1 MKLNPSSDWFKRV
14 RRTLGALS
22 IALFCVVAGT
32 GFAGCIVKENGDQE
46 NGGKPSRGDPE
57 PTAQGGDPST
67 SAGGQAGATAESGAA
82 GASDSGSGSGG
93 TADGEGGESSGS
105 GGSPTGGTG
114 LGGTGSGVPGADAG
128 TWTYL
133 VYMLADNDLEPFAL
147 QDLEELMQVGS
158 GEKLTILA
166 QVDRAVGEADAD
178 VGGLADFTGTKRVR
192 IESGSLV
199 ELEDLGETNMGQSAT
214 LAQFLAWGI
223 ETAPSEHY
231 ALVLWDHGSAWPQ
244 FGADF
249 SHANDGL
256 TLAELTTALDQGA
269 STGKL
274 LGPLDFVGF
283 DACLMATWEVAVGLQ
298 GRARYLLASEEVE
311 PGHGWD
317 HRRIAALRKGAEPRA
332 LGEALLDGYRTQ
344 AVAAGTLARIT
355 LSLTDLSKLSLVTTA
370 LGELTSALT
379 ADGMA
384 EHAATVGKSRAAAPT
399 FGSIPGG
406 SSSHMTDL
414 AVFADGIAE
423 LESDLAL
430 PARAVRT
437 ALEQAV
443 VARVEGSAHGSL
455 GGLSIFF
462 PERES
467 GYLGAYAGLADVGAW
482 RDFLEAFYDAAGSTG
497 ASPVFINSNKVAEVS
512 DVSDGVLVE
521 GQLEAGSFD
530 NLTDA
535 LFDFGIIGDDE
546 TAYFMGEQVAE
557 VSASGLV
564 SSTWDT
570 SALMLSQGTDSVF
583 GFYSIEI
590 ASDDVFTLSVPF
602 VYDEGGES
610 LVAVLLLAFDSAGTV
625 LSQGFYSEI
634 DGAWAE
640 LVTAPGS
647 TLTSLVPAL
656 EPNAS
661 ELDWIPQ
668 VVAFD
673 ATQAIDLEFLPL
685 DPGTQVFVQLQ
696 VSDFAGQGDSV
707 SAVGTL

>member
-1 MKLNPSSDWFKRV
+1 MKLNSSSDWFQRIQ
-14 RRTLGALS
+14 RTFALS
-22 IALFCVVAGT
+22 IALFCVAAGA
-32 GFAGCIVKENGDQE
+32 GVPGCIVEEKSDQE
-46 NGGKPSRGDPE
+46 SGGKSSRGDGE
-57 PTAQGGDPST
+57 PTAQGGEPT
-67 SAGGQAGATAESGAA
+67 AQGGEPTTAAGGQAGARAEPGGA
-82 GASDSGSGSGG
+82 GTSEPGSGG

-105 GGSPTGGTG
+105 SGSSTTGGA
-114 LGGTGSGVPGADAG
+114 GSGVAGAEAG

-166 QVDRAVGEADAD
+166 QVDRAVGEADGD
-178 VGGLADFTGTKRVR
+178 TGGLADFTSTKRVR
-192 IESGSLV
+192 IDSGSLV
-199 ELEDLGETNMGQSAT
+199 ELADLGETNMGQSQT
-214 LAQFLAWGI
+214 LAEFLAWGI

-256 TLAELTTALDQGA
+256 TLAELTRGIDQGT

-274 LGPLDFVGF
+274 LGPLDFIGF

-298 GRARYLLASEEVE
+298 SRARYLLASEEVE

-317 HRRIAALRKGAEPRA
+317 HRRIAVLREGAEPRA
-332 LGEALLDGYRTQ
+332 LGEALLEGYRAQ
-344 AVAAGTLARIT
+344 SASAGTLARIT
-355 LSLTDLSKLSLVTTA
+355 LSLTETSKLSQVTTA
-370 LGELTSALT
+370 LGELTAALT
-379 ADGMA
+379 AGDVA
-384 EHAATVGKSRAAAPT
+384 EHAVTIGKSRAAAPT

-414 AVFADGIAE
+414 AVFADGIADFDSE
-423 LESDLAL
+423 LAI

-467 GYLGAYAGLADVGAW
+467 GYLEAYDALAGVGAW
-482 RDFLEAFYDAAGSTG
+482 RDFIEAFYDAAGSTG
-497 ASPVFINSNKVAEVS
+497 ASPVFINPEKLAVVS
-512 DVSDGVLVE
+512 DVGDGVLVE
-521 GQLEAGSFD
+521 GQLEAGSFE
-530 NLTDA
+530 NLTEA
-535 LFDFGIIGDDE
+535 QFDFGIIGEDE
-546 TAYFMGEQVAE
+546 TAYFMGEQIAD

-570 SALMLSQGTDSVF
+570 KVLMLSQSTDSAF

-590 ASDDVFTLSVPF
+590 ASNDVFTLSVPF

-625 LSQGFYSEI
+625 LTQGFYSEI

-640 LVTAPGS
+640 LVAAPGS
-647 TLTSLVPAL
+647 TLTGLVPAL
-656 EPNAS
+656 EPGAA
-661 ELDWIPQ
+661 ELTWIPQ

-673 ATQAIDLEFLPL
+673 ATQAIDLELLPL
-685 DPGTQVFVQLQ
+685 DPGTQVFVQLE

-707 SAVGTL
+707 SASGTL